1 MQAFYETGSRL
12 THDIK
17 NILQSVGTLVTA
29 AEQTQESDTDALL
42 KLIKK
47 QLPVLNQRIASTLD
61 KLKAPSEEK
70 KRQEKISAW
79 WKNLR
84 LRYTQPQ
91 VEFVASHLP
100 KHDINA
106 EVLDSVLDNLLGNAI
121 EKTKYEPNTLIK
133 VEIVEG
139 QSERYRIEVTDTGK
153 AMPQQTANELF
164 KKHIQSQNGLGVGL
178 YHAGQDAKQAGYRLS
193 LSRNLNGA
201 VQFTVE
207 LSPEADVS

>member
-1 MQAFYETGSRL
+1 M
-12 THDIK
+12 
-17 NILQSVGTLVTA
+17 TA

-91 VEFVASHLP
+91 VEFVAAHLP

-106 EVLDSVLDNLLGNAI
+106 EVLDSVLDNLLSNAI

-133 VEIVEG
+133 VEILEG
-139 QSERYRIEVTDTGK
+139 NNGHHRIEVTDTGK

-178 YHAGQDAKQAGYRLS
+178 YHAGQDAKQAGYQLS
-193 LSRNLNGA
+193 LTRNLNGS
-201 VQFTVE
+201 VQFTVD
-207 LSPEADVS
+207 LSPETETSGDAA

>member
-29 AEQTQESDTDALL
+29 AQQTNDDDNEGLV
-42 KLIKK
+42 KLIRK
-47 QLPVLNQRIASTLD
+47 QLPVLNQRIAATLD

-79 WKNLR
+79 WKELR

-91 VEFVASHLP
+91 IEFIAAQLP
-100 KHDINA
+100 TYDINA
-106 EVLDSVLDNLLGNAI
+106 EVLDSVIDNLLSNAI

-133 VEIVEG
+133 IEILEL
-139 QSERYRIEVTDTGK
+139 SNIYRIEVTDTGK
-153 AMPQQTANELF
+153 AMPEDVAKQLF
-164 KKHIQSQNGLGVGL
+164 RKHISSHNGLGVGL
-178 YHAGQDAKQAGYRLS
+178 YHAAQDAIQAGYGLS
-193 LSRNLNGA
+193 LTKNVDGA
-201 VQFTVE
+201 VQFAVT
-207 LSPEADVS
+207 LSPS